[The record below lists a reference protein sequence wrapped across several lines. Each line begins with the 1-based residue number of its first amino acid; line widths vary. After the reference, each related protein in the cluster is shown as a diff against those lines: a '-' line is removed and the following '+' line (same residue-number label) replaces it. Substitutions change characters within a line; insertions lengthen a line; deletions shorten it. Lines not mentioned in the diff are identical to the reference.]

1 MKRNAVL
8 LFLAGA
14 MIWVSMYVYVP
25 ILPAYAS
32 SLGATSSAI
41 GLISGVY
48 GLLPIFLCIILG
60 YMAGRLGKDK
70 LLLIAGMAI
79 VIVSG
84 LVFLFTNSVTGLFIA
99 RAISAAGSAWWVI
112 FCSTYAKFVP
122 EDKEVAGQGQ
132 ISFSANLGKM
142 IGCTCCIFASQGLAY
157 KRNFVVAIVAGAVGV
172 LLLALM
178 GGHKGRTG
186 VHAERLS
193 LKEEFMLMK
202 NKEIIFFG
210 ILGMLSQMISFAVP
224 TTFTPV
230 AAQKIGANST
240 DLSLIQLVYVTVV
253 GFTSLIAGTKFYEK
267 VGGIRMLAYSFVLGA
282 VSCIPQFYTQMW
294 MIYVMQ
300 ILSGYCY
307 GVSLAALSGFVVSG
321 VPKLDRSGA
330 LGVFQSIYSIG
341 VFIGPTLTGVLME
354 KFSFDFAYWFFAGIS
369 VLAAVL
375 CPLLVPKKYEHMT

>member
-1 MKRNAVL
+1 MKRNAIL

-25 ILPAYAS
+25 VLPAYAKT
-32 SLGATSSAI
+32 LGATESAI
-41 GLISGVY
+41 GLISGMY
-48 GLLPIFLCIILG
+48 GLLPIFLCIVLG
-60 YMAGRLGKDK
+60 YLAGRLGRDK
-70 LLLIAGMAI
+70 LLLIAGMVI

-84 LVFLFTNSVTGLFIA
+84 LVFLLTNNVAGLFVA

-122 EDKEVAGQGQ
+122 EDQEVKGQGQ

-142 IGCTCCIFASQGLAY
+142 IGCVCCIFASQGLAY

-172 LLLALM
+172 IFLALM
-178 GGHKGRTG
+178 GGHKGRSG

-193 LKEEFMLMK
+193 IKEEFALMK
-202 NKEIIFFG
+202 NKDIIFFG
-210 ILGMLSQMISFAVP
+210 ILGLLSQMISFAVP

-230 AAQKIGANST
+230 AAQKIGADST

-267 VGGIRMLAYSFVLGA
+267 VGGIRMLAFSFILGA
-282 VSCIPQFYTQMW
+282 ISCVPQFYEQMW
-294 MIYVMQ
+294 LIYVMQ

-341 VFIGPTLTGVLME
+341 IFVGPTLTGVLME
-354 KFSFDFAYWFFAGIS
+354 KFSFSFAYWFFAGVS

-375 CPLLVPKKYEHMT
+375 CPLMVPKKYAHMT